1 MVNKKAKGT
10 KKCVVKRSIT
20 FNDYVNALFNYEK
33 VIRSQFVFRSH
44 NHQVYTKKINKIA
57 LTSNNDKRIQTSD
70 KITTY
75 PYGYFDN
82 DDININNNKN
92 NTKSEQI
99 YLEKR
104 LMLLEINQKYLEKSL
119 MLLEILQKQLEKRH
133 MLLLTSLILLKTI
146 LKIKKDVYV
155 SVKKLYDDIKKELNL
170 LNDKTY
176 NISNDL
182 CDLKN
187 YIIKFKKESYIN
199 KIKIK
204 VVKNKISDINV
215 ILHDAKRQF
224 N

>member
-57 LTSNNDKRIQTSD
+57 LTSNNDKRIQTND

-104 LMLLEINQKYLEKSL
+104 LMLLEI
-119 MLLEILQKQLEKRH
+119 LQKQLQKRH

>member
-57 LTSNNDKRIQTSD
+57 LTSNTDKRIQTSD

-92 NTKSEQI
+92 NTKSE
-99 YLEKR
+99 
-104 LMLLEINQKYLEKSL
+104 
-119 MLLEILQKQLEKRH
+119 
-133 MLLLTSLILLKTI
+133 
-146 LKIKKDVYV
+146 
-155 SVKKLYDDIKKELNL
+155 
-170 LNDKTY
+170 
-176 NISNDL
+176 
-182 CDLKN
+182 
-187 YIIKFKKESYIN
+187 
-199 KIKIK
+199 
-204 VVKNKISDINV
+204 
-215 ILHDAKRQF
+215 
-224 N
+224 

>member
-57 LTSNNDKRIQTSD
+57 LNSNNDKRIQTSD

-104 LMLLEINQKYLEKSL
+104 L

-187 YIIKFKKESYIN
+187 YILKYEKESYIN

>member
-57 LTSNNDKRIQTSD
+57 LNSNNDKRIQTSD

-104 LMLLEINQKYLEKSL
+104 LMLLEI
-119 MLLEILQKQLEKRH
+119 LQKQLQKRH

-215 ILHDAKRQF
+215 ILHDAKSQF

>member
-57 LTSNNDKRIQTSD
+57 LTSNNDKRIQTND

-104 LMLLEINQKYLEKSL
+104 LMLLEI
-119 MLLEILQKQLEKRH
+119 LQKQLQKRH

-187 YIIKFKKESYIN
+187 YILKYEKESYIN

-215 ILHDAKRQF
+215 ILHDAKSQF

>member
-99 YLEKR
+99 YLEK
-104 LMLLEINQKYLEKSL
+104 SL

-187 YIIKFKKESYIN
+187 YILKYEKESYIN

>member
-1 MVNKKAKGT
+1 
-10 KKCVVKRSIT
+10 
-20 FNDYVNALFNYEK
+20 
-33 VIRSQFVFRSH
+33 
-44 NHQVYTKKINKIA
+44 
-57 LTSNNDKRIQTSD
+57 
-70 KITTY
+70 
-75 PYGYFDN
+75 
-82 DDININNNKN
+82 
-92 NTKSEQI
+92 
-99 YLEKR
+99 
-104 LMLLEINQKYLEKSL
+104 
-119 MLLEILQKQLEKRH
+119 

-187 YIIKFKKESYIN
+187 YILKYEKESYIN

-224 N
+224 NWVITKVRPIKNNENNKNDNNKSELDILGEEVHALGNTSKALRKEPDTIRNTSKVLREEINILKNDLKMQCKAIISKNKIYNNTDTKIINLQRE

>member
-104 LMLLEINQKYLEKSL
+104 LMLLEI
-119 MLLEILQKQLEKRH
+119 LQKQLEKRH

-187 YIIKFKKESYIN
+187 YILKYEKESYIN

>member
-1 MVNKKAKGT
+1 
-10 KKCVVKRSIT
+10 
-20 FNDYVNALFNYEK
+20 
-33 VIRSQFVFRSH
+33 
-44 NHQVYTKKINKIA
+44 
-57 LTSNNDKRIQTSD
+57 
-70 KITTY
+70 
-75 PYGYFDN
+75 
-82 DDININNNKN
+82 
-92 NTKSEQI
+92 
-99 YLEKR
+99 
-104 LMLLEINQKYLEKSL
+104 
-119 MLLEILQKQLEKRH
+119 

-215 ILHDAKRQF
+215 ILHDAKRPF
-224 N
+224 NLVITKVRPIKNNKNNKNDNNKSELVLLREEVHALRNTSKALRKEPDTIRNTSKVLREEINILKNDLKMQCKAIISKNKIYNNTDTKIIKLQRD

>member
-1 MVNKKAKGT
+1 
-10 KKCVVKRSIT
+10 
-20 FNDYVNALFNYEK
+20 
-33 VIRSQFVFRSH
+33 
-44 NHQVYTKKINKIA
+44 
-57 LTSNNDKRIQTSD
+57 
-70 KITTY
+70 
-75 PYGYFDN
+75 
-82 DDININNNKN
+82 
-92 NTKSEQI
+92 
-99 YLEKR
+99 
-104 LMLLEINQKYLEKSL
+104 MLLEINQKY
-119 MLLEILQKQLEKRH
+119 LEKRH
-133 MLLLTSLILLKTI
+133 MLLLTSLILLKII

-224 N
+224 NWVITKVRPIKNNENNKNNNKKSELDILREEAHALGNTSKALRKESDTIRNTSKVLREEINILKNDLKMQCKAIISKNKIYNNTDTKIIKLQRD